1 MIFMTSQLR
10 EYQRL
15 TIALLSPCFFLLLPF
30 LHVYANN
37 VSNLQLPS
45 SWFYGELVGTSVLIA
60 FLVYGVLK
68 LSPRSVEIWLAATL
82 MYFIV
87 VAWLHTNFFIGDF
100 GFFTGAEPDW
110 DNGLSTQILQAVLLL
125 GLLVVFLV
133 FMEIV
138 LKNLVFFCAL
148 LLLSSLAYVPQLLE
162 KTGDFRDKNYTFTK
176 KGIYDFS
183 STQNVI

>member
-1 MIFMTSQLR
+1 MIVMTAPLR

-45 SWFYGELVGTSVLIA
+45 SWFYGELAVTSVLIA
-60 FLVYGVLK
+60 FLIYGVLK
-68 LSPRSVEIWLAATL
+68 FSPRSVETWLAATL
-82 MYFIV
+82 IYFIA

-125 GLLVVFLV
+125 ALLVVFLV
-133 FMEIV
+133 FMENI
-138 LKNLVFFCAL
+138 
-148 LLLSSLAYVPQLLE
+148 
-162 KTGDFRDKNYTFTK
+162 R
-176 KGIYDFS
+176 
-183 STQNVI
+183 